1 MTKRR
6 YLFRTRLAFAPVD
19 PLGDGLREM
28 IRREQREP
36 GAIRL
41 HEDEGDLGRF
51 WHEVER
57 DMHGGGA
64 LEFAD

>member
-1 MTKRR
+1 MTKLK
-6 YLFRTRLAFAPVD
+6 YIFRSRLAFAPVD

-41 HEDEGDLGRF
+41 HEEEDLGRF
-51 WHEVER
+51 WQEMER
-57 DMHGGGA
+57 DIHGGGA